1 MAESNRVNPFG
12 EILAIDQRGLF
23 IGNRGCIHRDHAI
36 VRPWKEK
43 RWIVCDLEH
52 NGWVAPKWQPNRWTA
67 LFFWDEAVA
76 FAAGHRPCS
85 LCRHEAFV
93 RWMDAWQLA
102 TGDRPKVVPVDQVM
116 HADRVGD
123 NKQQRHHRAE
133 WAQVPVGVFALVDD
147 LPMLV
152 LDDRLVPWL
161 PLEQGYGA
169 SIARPTGGE
178 ATLITP
184 RSTVA
189 VLNHGYR
196 PVIHPSALA
205 MG

>member
-12 EILAIDQRGLF
+12 QIVAIDQRGLF
-23 IGNRGCIHRDHAI
+23 IGNRGCIHRDRTI

-52 NGWVAPKWQPNRWTA
+52 NGWVAPKWQPNRWTP

-85 LCRHEAFV
+85 MCRHSSFV
-93 RWMDAWQLA
+93 RWMDAWQSA
-102 TGDRPKVVPVDQVM
+102 TGTRPAVTALDQVM
-116 HADRVGD
+116 HNDRIDD
-123 NKQQRHHRAE
+123 NKQQLRYRAQWSE
-133 WAQVPVGVFALVDD
+133 VPDGAFALIGD

-152 LDDRLVPWL
+152 IADRLVPWR
-161 PLEQGYGA
+161 PFAQGYGTPV
-169 SIARPTGGE
+169 ARPTSGQ

-189 VLNHGYR
+189 VLRHGYR

-205 MG
+205 TG